1 MECSVCL
8 EAFDREVRRP
18 KALPCGHSF
27 CLRCLQN
34 PDFGH
39 HCPQDRRA
47 FRNEP
52 IVNLPDNFNVLS
64 MLGDGAARDE
74 AVWCEA
80 CDRQFSGDCADAG
93 HRPCSVRRRR
103 ALQDQRGPD
112 VQQGLQD
119 LRRELQ
125 ELRQQYG
132 VPHSL
137 INGQIRLRSTLQV
150 EDQQRGA
157 APPRLH
163 LDVQEMSV
171 EEGMLKERNDL
182 LLSGRL
188 DQVSFHRD

>member
-1 MECSVCL
+1 MLERPSVQMECSVCL

-125 ELRQQYG
+125 ELRQQ
-132 VPHSL
+132 
-137 INGQIRLRSTLQV
+137 V